1 MAHCNPQVLLLSVLL
16 TVISACKERP
26 PMPVV
31 VSQEEDV
38 VLPCADSNVMDPKS
52 CLRFKVINATNASRM
67 KVIFARP
74 VTPEFQDA
82 ERVKL
87 KADANGQVSLTL
99 TKSQK
104 SDEGLYRCEIWQGWE
119 CILVKNISLRVRDC
133 KVPAAVTAAPSTPF
147 NLNCPV
153 EITSKQQ
160 GHQNISWAM
169 LIGGKPVPITS
180 KGVVVNE
187 TTLVFKSVNYS
198 DSQWYRCEYMLGQ
211 TRRCFDIKLLV
222 QEVEDVAVTTTA
234 PALTTL
240 TSTEIISEPEKE
252 ESSGAF
258 IAVVASVI
266 IGIAIMA
273 ALIGLFI
280 YRRCNTPRVP
290 QQTLSYPGGTLGGY
304 EIVSLT
310 LSEDHS
316 NRVNSIYQA
325 VPEEGPC
332 TFRY

>member
-16 TVISACKERP
+16 TVISACKERQHTN
-26 PMPVV
+26 VV
-31 VSQEEDV
+31 VYQEEDV

-52 CLRFKVINATNASRM
+52 CLRFKLINATNASWM

-74 VTPEFQDA
+74 EMPEFQDA

-87 KADANGQVSLTL
+87 KADANGRMSLTL

-160 GHQNISWAM
+160 GPQNISWAM

-180 KGVVVNE
+180 KGVEVNE
-187 TTLVFKSVNYS
+187 TALAFQSVNYS

-222 QEVEDVAVTTTA
+222 QVEDVVVTTTA

-310 LSEDHS
+310 FSEDRS

>member
-16 TVISACKERP
+16 TVISACKERQHTN
-26 PMPVV
+26 VV
-31 VSQEEDV
+31 VYQEEDV

-52 CLRFKVINATNASRM
+52 CLRFKLINATNASWM

-74 VTPEFQDA
+74 EMPEFQDA

-87 KADANGQVSLTL
+87 KADANGRMSLTL

-160 GHQNISWAM
+160 GPQNISWAM

-180 KGVVVNE
+180 KGVEVNE
-187 TTLVFKSVNYS
+187 TALAFQSVNYS

-222 QEVEDVAVTTTA
+222 Q
-234 PALTTL
+234 ALTTL

-310 LSEDHS
+310 FSEDRS

>member
-16 TVISACKERP
+16 TVISACKERQHTN
-26 PMPVV
+26 VV
-31 VSQEEDV
+31 VYQEEDV

-52 CLRFKVINATNASRM
+52 CLRFKLINATNASWM

-74 VTPEFQDA
+74 EMPEFQDA

-87 KADANGQVSLTL
+87 KADANGRMSLTL

-160 GHQNISWAM
+160 GPQNISWAM

-180 KGVVVNE
+180 KGVEVNE
-187 TTLVFKSVNYS
+187 TALAFQSVNYS

-222 QEVEDVAVTTTA
+222 QEVEDVVVTTTA

-310 LSEDHS
+310 FSEDRS

>member
-16 TVISACKERP
+16 TVISACKERQHTN
-26 PMPVV
+26 VV
-31 VSQEEDV
+31 VYQEEDV

-52 CLRFKVINATNASRM
+52 CLRFKLINATNASWM

-74 VTPEFQDA
+74 EMPEFQDA

-87 KADANGQVSLTL
+87 KADANGRMSLTL

-133 KVPAAVTAAPSTPF
+133 KVPAAVTAAPSTTF

-160 GHQNISWAM
+160 GPQNISWAM

-180 KGVVVNE
+180 KGVEVNE
-187 TTLVFKSVNYS
+187 TALAFQSVNYS

-222 QEVEDVAVTTTA
+222 QVEDVVVTTTA

-310 LSEDHS
+310 FSEDRS